1 MNLGTSGAGRKGWQV
16 GGVVFAALA
25 LAVMSFGVPD
35 GGCGGPP
42 EVAGGA
48 DDDLTSVTA
57 RSRELKFESVVYVD
71 KGASQSTI
79 LSAAQAQT
87 RTAFGALQHLE
98 IAVNNRELHDI
109 DPASFKKRDVQVID
123 AGLPGDAGRAMTEV
137 RYTYVDNALVP
148 VSMARRTSVAASL
161 LNKGT
166 NYNGPKVVSEC
177 TENSEHSRDYP
188 NWYEF
193 NPTLASCKKAMK
205 AEATAIDA
213 DVAKLKAGTAA
224 KVPKSAVDRTYLPI
238 TLTLGADKTN
248 KGTSYPEYDR
258 LYTGGVQANKL
269 VLGFMYGM
277 IDDDPSKPEEDY
289 NFGEWMTHLDLVF
302 KARPGFKLVKTEP
315 AIDLSTVTLASGK
328 QVTGITFD
336 QIIRWKLDGTGWPAG
351 VTATDRPA
359 LLAAVAKKLYKVFL
373 TFEVPVKVKIGAAA
387 EKDFTVA
394 VLTYFGVESDTWTH
408 KRAIKAS
415 DVYLYN
421 GHSYIGSGPLDP
433 GNFSAGDFPASYQI
447 FFIDGCVSYNYY
459 EKDYLPLKS
468 GGTKNLD
475 LITNGLEAPS
485 YRSGYALGRF
495 SAALIDGTFPS
506 YSTLL
511 KAAAAT
517 DPMRVVDGEVDN
529 VWSPTKAK
537 IVLR

>member
-1 MNLGTSGAGRKGWQV
+1 
-16 GGVVFAALA
+16 
-25 LAVMSFGVPD
+25 
-35 GGCGGPP
+35 
-42 EVAGGA
+42 
-48 DDDLTSVTA
+48 
-57 RSRELKFESVVYVD
+57 
-71 KGASQSTI
+71 
-79 LSAAQAQT
+79 
-87 RTAFGALQHLE
+87 
-98 IAVNNRELHDI
+98 
-109 DPASFKKRDVQVID
+109 
-123 AGLPGDAGRAMTEV
+123 
-137 RYTYVDNALVP
+137 
-148 VSMARRTSVAASL
+148 
-161 LNKGT
+161 
-166 NYNGPKVVSEC
+166 
-177 TENSEHSRDYP
+177 
-188 NWYEF
+188 
-193 NPTLASCKKAMK
+193 
-205 AEATAIDA
+205 
-213 DVAKLKAGTAA
+213 
-224 KVPKSAVDRTYLPI
+224 VDRTYLPI

-351 VTATDRPA
+351 VTAADRPA